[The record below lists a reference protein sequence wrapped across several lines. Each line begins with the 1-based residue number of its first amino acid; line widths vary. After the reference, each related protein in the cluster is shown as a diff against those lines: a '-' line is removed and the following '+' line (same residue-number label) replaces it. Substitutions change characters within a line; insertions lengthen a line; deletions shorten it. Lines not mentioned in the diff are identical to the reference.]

1 MTRFS
6 LGGTTLRL
14 CSILSAALL
23 LTVWIKPGPVNAQE
37 NPAYQAA
44 YERASASFSEGR
56 FAECAEEFRQA
67 FNIEPRGSLLFN
79 IGTCYE
85 KAADIPNAIISFQR
99 FIEAVPTSP
108 KRPAVQR
115 HLGELQAQIADQYEE
130 VSVSSNPP
138 NATIFVDEKARGA
151 MGSAPLSFRLLPGT
165 YVIIAELAGHETI
178 KKKIE
183 LSKGDPLTVDL
194 NLVDSSNVGTVELLV
209 TERDAEVWIDGKKV
223 GKTPLAEPLRLKS
236 GSHEVSVQKAGF
248 GNWARTVN
256 VKAGGK
262 ESLKADLAPTG
273 GEAAGG
279 EGGGDGSLFGGGRL
293 LPLITAGVGL
303 GLAAGGAVSGLSA
316 SSLHDQLDAKKKKNE
331 PIAKQDIET
340 GKSRVMMT
348 NLLLGG
354 GGAAIVGGAVW
365 FFLAGS
371 GGPALDPSIGL
382 SVSPDG
388 GAFVWGSF

>member
-1 MTRFS
+1 M
-6 LGGTTLRL
+6 
-14 CSILSAALL
+14 
-23 LTVWIKPGPVNAQE
+23 
-37 NPAYQAA
+37 
-44 YERASASFSEGR
+44 
-56 FAECAEEFRQA
+56 
-67 FNIEPRGSLLFN
+67 
-79 IGTCYE
+79 
-85 KAADIPNAIISFQR
+85 QR
-99 FIEAVPTSP
+99 
-108 KRPAVQR
+108 
-115 HLGELQAQIADQYEE
+115 
-130 VSVSSNPP
+130 
-138 NATIFVDEKARGA
+138 
-151 MGSAPLSFRLLPGT
+151 
-165 YVIIAELAGHETI
+165 
-178 KKKIE
+178 
-183 LSKGDPLTVDL
+183 
-194 NLVDSSNVGTVELLV
+194 
-209 TERDAEVWIDGKKV
+209 
-223 GKTPLAEPLRLKS
+223 
-236 GSHEVSVQKAGF
+236 
-248 GNWARTVN
+248 
-256 VKAGGK
+256 
-262 ESLKADLAPTG
+262 
-273 GEAAGG
+273 G